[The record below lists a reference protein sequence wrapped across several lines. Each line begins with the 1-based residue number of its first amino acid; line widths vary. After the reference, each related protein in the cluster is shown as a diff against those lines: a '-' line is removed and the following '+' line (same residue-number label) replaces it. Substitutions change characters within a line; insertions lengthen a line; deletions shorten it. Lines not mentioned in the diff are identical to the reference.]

1 MRKAG
6 FSRRNID
13 VKIYLDSAQ
22 VASWTLPAGCP
33 AVQGVT
39 TNPSLVFQAGL
50 PVTLDSY
57 LHLVNAAGDHGLAEL
72 MLQLPDANLT
82 EAARWLET
90 LRTAAD
96 SARVQLTIKLPCAAE
111 WEPCIRQVRQ
121 AGQAIL
127 LTGLSNSVQLLWAR
141 DMQAQ
146 YVAPYVGRLTNDGRN
161 VWALMQAC
169 VALQPQGPQLLAA
182 SIKSPEVLAQ
192 LIGIGAAAVTLP
204 PASLVAWSTDSLTEA
219 AMAQFKQD
227 IQASYAFSPH

>member
-1 MRKAG
+1 M
-6 FSRRNID
+6 
-13 VKIYLDSAQ
+13 KIYLDSAQ
-22 VASWTLPAGCP
+22 VASWILPAGCP

-50 PVTLDSY
+50 PVTLASY
-57 LHLVNAAGDHGLAEL
+57 LHLVQAAADHGFAEL
-72 MLQLPDANLT
+72 MLQLPSADLT
-82 EAARWLET
+82 EAAKWLDA
-90 LRTAAD
+90 LRSVAD
-96 SARVQLTIKLPCAAE
+96 NAHVQLTIKLPCAAE
-111 WEPCIRQVRQ
+111 WGPCIRQVRE

-127 LTGLSNSVQLLWAR
+127 LTGLSNPVQLLWAR

-146 YVAPYVGRLTNDGRN
+146 YVAPYVGRLANDGRN

-204 PASLVAWSTDSLTEA
+204 PASLVAWSTDTLTQA
-219 AMAQFKQD
+219 AMVQFEQD
-227 IQASYAFSPH
+227 VAASLVPRNH

>member
-1 MRKAG
+1 
-6 FSRRNID
+6 

-33 AVQGVT
+33 VVQGVT

-50 PVTLDSY
+50 PVTLVSY
-57 LHLVNAAGDHGLAEL
+57 MALLQAAADCGFAEL
-72 MLQLPDANLT
+72 MLQLPSPDVD
-82 EAARWLET
+82 EAAKWVDA

-96 SARVQLTIKLPCAAE
+96 RARVQLTIKLPCAAE

-121 AGQAIL
+121 LGQPIL
-127 LTGLSNSVQLLWAR
+127 LTGLSNPVQLLWAR

-146 YVAPYVGRLTNDGRN
+146 YVAPYIGRLAHDGRN

-169 VALQPQGPQLLAA
+169 VALQSQGPQLLAA

-204 PASLVAWSTDSLTEA
+204 PSSLVAWSTDTLTQA
-219 AMAQFKQD
+219 AMAQFEKD
-227 IQASYAFSPH
+227 IQASLALNAS